1 MTAKDK
7 IKNVI
12 INIFFNDITP
22 IRGAEMITP
31 PIGNYIAFSFVD

>member
-1 MTAKDK
+1 VVKDK

-31 PIGNYIAFSFVD
+31 PTGNYVGSKFVD